1 MGSENALVGFFFKN
15 KYICV
20 PCNNFP
26 GVLSTQ
32 SRMVLAMLLS
42 VELWRV

>member
-1 MGSENALVGFFFKN
+1 MGSENALVGFFLRTSI
-15 KYICV
+15 YV